1 MSLITLVRHGQAN
14 SAATTEKD
22 YDQLSALGQD
32 QAAYLGEHFSKL
44 NTQFDALFAGT
55 LNRQQDTAKAL
66 QHASKKPIITDARL
80 NEIEYYTLTQ
90 QLIDQFDYH
99 RPDTDHGYIDHFHT
113 LYEYWQKGKIV
124 NPPETYQMYETRVT
138 DMLDDMRHAGPSVL
152 AVTSGG
158 IIAMAIKIAL
168 NLDTAGLIK
177 CLLAGMNTG
186 VTQLQYIHG
195 SFTLIQMN
203 ALPHLEHPS
212 RLDAKS
218 FY

>member
-14 SAATTEKD
+14 SAATTEED
-22 YDQLSALGQD
+22 YDQLSALGRD
-32 QAAYLGEHFSKL
+32 QAAHLGQHFMFL
-44 NTQFDALFAGT
+44 NTQFDAIFAGT

-66 QHASKKPIITDARL
+66 QHASKKPIITDRRL

-90 QLIDQFDYH
+90 QLIDQFGIH
-99 RPDTDHGYIDHFHT
+99 RPDTEHGYIDHFNM
-113 LYEYWQKGKIV
+113 LYDIWQKDEIAH
-124 NPPETYQMYETRVT
+124 PPETYIDYETRVRAV
-138 DMLDDMRHAGPSVL
+138 LEDMRHTGPSVL

-168 NLDTAGLIK
+168 NLDSAGLVK

-195 SFTLIQMN
+195 SFSLIQMN
-203 ALPHLEHPS
+203 GLPHLEHPS